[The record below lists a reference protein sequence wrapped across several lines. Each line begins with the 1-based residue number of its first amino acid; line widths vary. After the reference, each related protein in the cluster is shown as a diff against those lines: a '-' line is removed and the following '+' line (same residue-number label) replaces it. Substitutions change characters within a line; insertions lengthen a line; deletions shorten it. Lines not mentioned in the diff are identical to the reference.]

1 MAIRYKA
8 LTELYQETQRKVTA
22 PAEWQRFLTSAC
34 RNYRL
39 SFDEQLLVYA
49 QRPDATAVLEIE
61 RWNKRFGRWVNR
73 GANGI
78 AVFDGEHSGKQRLKY
93 YFDVSDTHA
102 GRFARPVPLWTVRPE
117 YAPDIIEA
125 MENSFGELEQK
136 DDLGAALLSA
146 AKNAVEDNIHDYL
159 SELSHLTEGS
169 FLEELDE
176 YNVEVMYRRAL
187 QASIGYMLVV
197 RCGLDPSEYFEDDD
211 FRDVLNFNTPETLN
225 ALGVAAGDISQMC
238 LSEIARMTLDLQRQ
252 PQKEDRTFETAQENQ
267 YPVTEQK
274 TKQPER
280 SIEYDRDHIQQT
292 GQLQPAEPS
301 APAGAGSGSWE
312 IRITSPEV
320 PEGEPQDHLHQSAD
334 QRQAERPSGGDRAD
348 GTLPDGSDGGADG
361 QSRGRDGGTES
372 PRSDEV
378 GAAHEQPSERS
389 GGNDP
394 RGADLQLTEESAGGE
409 ELPALLDEKQIMAVI
424 SNKDDDLKYKKQQ
437 IELFF
442 SVHTDQR
449 ERAEYLKSAYQDRY
463 TEIIADGQR
472 LGYKPQEDGLLMWEG
487 SYLSRTKESV
497 FSWDLVAEWTA
508 QLIDKKEYFIQTD
521 IRQLPAQESQQMS
534 LFDFPSF
541 SSSTPSEGEPQR
553 SLFSRPAL
561 AQQVI
566 DEALCI
572 GANDQNSRLIICA
585 YFKKDKPLEDNARF
599 LMEHYGE
606 NGAGFYLDSRKYSI
620 WYNAEGIHV
629 AEGETAQRTAATLI
643 PWEQA
648 AKRIRELLDLGRY
661 MPQSELDRVDGYE
674 RQQRAAQLWYLRQ
687 DFAEGTADAGFFPTI
702 NAIYSRH
709 KGFPDESAAIEELL
723 NSPDTLQT
731 VRDELEGFIKA
742 YEYDKEL
749 LRFRF
754 HRPQKLLEQI
764 SDLQREPLHFT
775 AAEGYDPQRRFF
787 ISGDEIDNLLRG
799 GKHSTDYR
807 LAVYS
812 FYRNHSDRK
821 EREGFLKHYHGEY
834 SGYSSGNDDVTYQLS
849 KGVHFSHGSITE
861 PYAKVELK
869 WNAVEK
875 RVSAMIA
882 QGRFLSDEDRAAMPQ
897 YEKHQLAQNIRAFF
911 ENVPQEQAHPYPY
924 GFDYWDAVKLIEPQL
939 DDPARVEEIYQMM
952 LPVWEATP
960 QDDRMYALRQ
970 RAFENLTAYR
980 QGTFTLFAEK
990 KEPVSPQVVQEP
1002 QKAYDLGF
1010 GHLGNGLTVWNRLEE
1025 VDGDYRTVAHI
1036 APDRTV
1042 QIYDEEMPQEVR
1054 DRIQQVADTSEMT
1067 VSATQN
1073 APVFSVPPKQ
1083 EPPQKEEQIDL
1094 YPEVAAQVLRLMG
1107 EFDGSRMGYG
1117 EDDAQAAVNIA
1128 QQLHN
1133 TVQRQEIRALLQ
1145 SFLDH
1150 ADPEEEIAAD
1160 VALCMEQID
1169 ELPQPLTQDQ
1179 ALLEQAKELI
1189 DQFCQEEY
1197 DSYADF
1203 SDLEKV
1209 GIAYTTITD
1218 EEIPIQVNVDLVNY
1232 RVERYLDGQFLE
1244 RRQYDNLE
1252 ALIQNELTDLTF
1264 DDLISVSEEELESI
1278 GVVQENPAIRWN
1290 TGLLSRLKMDC
1301 DYYLGAGERA
1311 EKHLWAG
1318 SVEAQI
1324 TKMRE
1329 LYDALPEKPEWLTEQ
1344 DIDHYESQMTGG
1356 PEPSQPQKEEAA
1368 LLAPKRVRRERITF
1382 APLHP
1387 EIPREQRHDFHI
1399 TDDALGHG
1407 TPGEKFAANVRA
1419 IRCLKRIEAEER
1431 LATPEEQE
1439 ILSRYV
1445 GWGGLPQCFEETH
1458 SKYAELKS
1466 LLDEDEYAAARA
1478 SSLTAFYTPPV
1489 VIRGIY
1495 KALSQIGFT
1504 QGNILE
1510 PSCGTGNFIG
1520 LLPADMADSK
1530 AYGVEIDSISG
1541 RIAQQLYQNASISV
1555 NGFETV
1561 QMPDSFFDVAIG
1573 NVPFGDFKV
1582 VDRRYDKHHWLIHDY
1597 FFGKALDKVRPG
1609 GIVAFITSK
1618 GTMDK
1623 ENSAVRRYLAQRADL
1638 IGAIRL
1644 PDNTFK
1650 QNAGTEVTSD
1660 ILFLQK
1666 RDHITDLEQDWV
1678 QLDTDENGIR
1688 MNRYF
1693 VQHPEMVLGDM
1704 VMESTRFG
1712 VDSACKAREGAD
1724 LSEQLAEAIQFLQAE
1739 IKPYELEE
1747 PDEEEDRSI
1756 PADPTVRNFS
1766 YTIVDGQVYYRENS
1780 LMHPMEV
1787 SVTAENRIRGMI
1799 ELRECVRRLIEYQTE
1814 GYPDED
1820 IQAEQKKLNS
1830 LYDSFTAKYGLI
1842 SSRGNKLAFSEDS
1855 SYCLLCS
1862 LEVLDEQGN
1871 LKRKADMFS
1880 KRTIRPHVAV
1890 TSVDT
1895 ASEALAVSISEKA
1908 CVDMDYMA
1916 ELSGKSPEELESEL
1930 AGVIFRNIEGPEN
1943 PDELRGNSLSLQ
1955 AFSLVTADEYL
1966 SGNVRRKLRMAK
1978 AFLET
1983 APDSQ
1988 KKAARRQVEALEAV
2002 QPADLGAGEIG
2013 VRIGANW
2020 VPIDIYQQFME
2031 ELLTPGYY
2039 ARNRIKILRSE
2050 VTGQWA
2056 ITDKNSD
2063 RGNVKVLTTYG
2074 TKRMSAY
2081 HILEQTLN
2089 QKDVRVFDYIED
2101 ENGNKKAVLNKK
2113 ETAIAQDRQELIKQ
2127 KFSEWIWRDID
2138 RRERL
2143 CHIYNETFNAI
2154 RPREYDGRHIH
2165 FEGMN
2170 PEISLRPHQIN
2181 AIAHILY
2188 GGNTLLAH
2196 EVGAGK
2202 TYEMVAAAMEMKR
2215 LGLCTKSL
2223 IVVPN
2228 HITEQWAAEF
2238 LQLYPSANILVATK
2252 KDFEKQNRKKFCSR
2266 ISTGDY
2272 DAIIIGH
2279 SQFEKIPMSAE
2290 RQQAILQ
2297 QQINEILF
2305 GIEQAKSQKAERYTV
2320 KQMERTRKSLEAK
2333 LAKLNDQSRKDDV
2346 VTFEELGVDRIF
2358 IDESHYFKNLFLMTK
2373 MRNVG
2378 GIAQTEAQKS
2388 SDLFMKCQYLDELTG
2403 GRGVIFAT
2411 GTPISNS
2418 MVELYTIQRYLQ
2430 YRTLQEM
2437 GLIHFDDWA
2446 SNFGETVTAIEL
2458 SPEGSGYRAKTR
2470 FAKFYNLP
2478 ELMSVFKQVAD
2489 IQTADMLHLPVPKAN
2504 FHTEVI
2510 KPSEIQQEMIK
2521 GLAERAEKIRGGG
2534 VDPHVDNMLR
2544 ITNDGRK
2551 LALDMRLIQP
2561 LAPDDPDGKV
2571 AVCARNLYRI
2581 WERTKEKRSTQ
2592 LVFCDL
2598 STPTTDGSF
2607 SVYDDLKKKLLDA
2620 GIPEDEI
2627 AFIHD
2632 ADSEAKK
2639 KELFAKVRAG
2649 QVRILMGSTQKMGA
2663 GTNVQDRLIALHD
2676 LDCPWRPSDLQQR
2689 LGRIVRQGNENE
2701 EVEIYRYVTEGTFDA
2716 YLYQLVENKQKFIAQ
2731 IMTSKA
2737 PVRVADDVDETALS
2751 YSEIKALATGNP
2763 LIIEKCNLDM
2773 EVARLNML
2781 KASHLN
2787 QVYALEELVHRKYP
2801 AEITRL
2807 TERIAGYEKD
2817 VELAKAH
2824 PKAQEGFCGM
2834 EVEGKH
2840 YAEKEDAGKA
2850 IIDVCTKMT
2859 GSDAVLLGQY
2869 RGFSMVLAY
2878 DGMSN
2883 EYRITL
2889 KGTLS
2894 HTVTL
2899 GADVFGNITRLDN
2912 ALENLAG
2919 NLDAE
2924 RAKLE
2929 EAKVQLENARTELAT
2944 PFAREEELAEKTAR
2958 LKELNILL
2966 NMDEKDKTLIDEAPD
2981 EGEEPPARKVVGL
2994 ER

>member
-22 PAEWQRFLTSAC
+22 PAEWQQFLTSAC

-117 YAPDIIEA
+117 YTPDIIEA

-159 SELSHLTEGS
+159 SELSYLTKGS

-187 QASIGYMLVV
+187 QASIGYMLVA
-197 RCGLDPSEYFEDDD
+197 RCGLDPSDYYEDDD

-238 LSEIARMTLDLQRQ
+238 LSEIARTTLALQRQ
-252 PQKEDRTFETAQENQ
+252 PQKENRTFETTQENQ

-274 TKQPER
+274 IKQPER

-320 PEGEPQDHLHQSAD
+320 PEREPQDHLHQSAD
-334 QRQAERPSGGDRAD
+334 QRQAERPSGGGRAD
-348 GTLPDGSDGGADG
+348 GTLPDRSDGGADG
-361 QSRGRDGGTES
+361 QNRGRDGGTES

-424 SNKDDDLKYKKQQ
+424 ANKDDDLKYKKQQ

-472 LGYKPQEDGLLMWEG
+472 LGCKPQEDGLLMWEG

-497 FSWDLVAEWTA
+497 FSWDLVAGWTA

-521 IRQLPAQESQQMS
+521 IRQLPTQESQQMS

-541 SSSTPSEGEPQR
+541 GSSTPSEGEPQR

-561 AQQVI
+561 SQQVI

-599 LMEHYGE
+599 LMEHYEE

-687 DFAEGTADAGFFPTI
+687 DFAEGTADAGFLPTI
-702 NAIYSRH
+702 NAIYNTHR
-709 KGFPDESAAIEELL
+709 GFPEESAAISDLL
-723 NSPDTLQT
+723 GHPEGLQNL
-731 VRDELEGFIKA
+731 RDELEQFVQA
-742 YEYDKEL
+742 YGENREL
-749 LRFRF
+749 LRFHF
-754 HRPQKLLEQI
+754 HRPQKLLEQLA
-764 SDLQREPLHFT
+764 DLQREPLHFT

-799 GKHSTDYR
+799 GKRSTDYR

-821 EREGFLKHYHGEY
+821 EREDFLKHYHGEY
-834 SGYSSGNDDVTYQLS
+834 SGHSSGNDDVTYQLS
-849 KGVHFSHGSITE
+849 KGVHFSHGSLSE

-897 YEKHQLAQNIRAFF
+897 YEKHQLAQSIRTFF
-911 ENVPQEQAHPYPY
+911 ENVPQEQPHPYPY

-952 LPVWEATP
+952 VPVWEATP
-960 QDDRMYALRQ
+960 QDDRMYDLRQ

-990 KEPVSPQVVQEP
+990 KEPVPPQAVQEP
-1002 QKAYDLGF
+1002 KKAYDLGF

-1054 DRIQQVADTSEMT
+1054 DRIQQVADSSEMT

-1083 EPPQKEEQIDL
+1083 EPPQKEEPADP
-1094 YPEVAAQVLRLMG
+1094 YPEVAAQVLRLIG

-1117 EDDAQAAVNIA
+1117 EDDAQAVENIA

-1133 TVQRQEIRALLQ
+1133 TAQRQEIRALLQ

-1160 VALCMEQID
+1160 VALCIERID

-1209 GIAYTTITD
+1209 GIAYTTVTD

-1244 RRQYDNLE
+1244 RRQYDSLE
-1252 ALIQNELTDLTF
+1252 ALIQNELTDLNF
-1264 DDLISVSEEELESI
+1264 DDLTAVSEDELESI
-1278 GVVQENPAIRWN
+1278 GVSQDDYR
-1290 TGLLSRLKMDC
+1290 LLSRLKADC
-1301 DYYLGAGERA
+1301 DYYLGAGGRA

-1329 LYDALPEKPEWLTEQ
+1329 LYNALPEKPEWLTEQ
-1344 DIDHYESQMTGG
+1344 DIDLYESQMAGG
-1356 PEPSQPQKEEAA
+1356 PELSQPQKEEAA
-1368 LLAPKRVRRERITF
+1368 TLAPKRVRRERITF

-1439 ILSRYV
+1439 VLSRYV

-1495 KALSQIGFT
+1495 KALAQMGFQ

-1510 PSCGTGNFIG
+1510 PACGTGNFIG
-1520 LLPADMADSK
+1520 LLPADMAGSK
-1530 AYGVEIDSISG
+1530 AYGVELDSISG

-1712 VDSACKAREGAD
+1712 MDSACKAREGAD
-1724 LSEQLAEAIQFLQAE
+1724 LSEQLAQAIQFLQAE

-1747 PDEEEDRSI
+1747 PDEEDRSI

-1988 KKAARRQVEALEAV
+1988 KEAARRQVEALEAV

-2020 VPIDIYQQFME
+2020 VPIDVYQQFME

-2074 TKRMSAY
+2074 TKRMTAY

-2143 CHIYNETFNAI
+2143 CRIYNETFNAI
-2154 RPREYDGRHIH
+2154 RPREYDGQHIH

-2181 AIAHILY
+2181 AIAHVLY

-2290 RQQAILQ
+2290 RQQIILQ
-2297 QQINEILF
+2297 QQIDEILF
-2305 GIEQAKSQKAERYTV
+2305 GIEQAKSQKAERYTI

-2571 AVCARNLYRI
+2571 AVCARNVYRI
-2581 WERTKEKRSTQ
+2581 WEQTKEKRSTQ

-2627 AFIHD
+2627 AFIHT

-2639 KELFAKVRAG
+2639 KELFAKVRSG
-2649 QVRILMGSTQKMGA
+2649 QVRVLMGSTQKMGA

-2701 EVEIYRYVTEGTFDA
+2701 EVEIFRYVTEGTFDA

-2944 PFAREEELAEKTAR
+2944 PFAREDELTEKTAR

-2981 EGEEPPARKVVGL
+2981 EGEEPPVRKVVGL